1 MKISKIIAGALMAGG
16 CVVNTACE
24 PNKFEETTVVE
35 NQISK
40 VMENKPYSEF
50 KNATKGWREGCIG
63 VADAQSSLDS
73 VAYRQVFDAS
83 VAANDSAKVA
93 EFNKIAA
100 SRRLPAGTEKYE
112 TKQAYL
118 NMMQDAPTKDANKLK
133 NVGSAFYT
141 YNLPAEQHIVDSVA
155 YNNFFRKNNLINEK
169 TDSVLKNIQ
178 KMIKPIYTNQRGG
191 SAIKYLK

>member
-1 MKISKIIAGALMAGG
+1 MKIGKIIAGALMAGG

-24 PNKFEETTVVE
+24 PNKFE
-35 NQISK
+35 
-40 VMENKPYSEF
+40 
-50 KNATKGWREGCIG
+50 
-63 VADAQSSLDS
+63 
-73 VAYRQVFDAS
+73 
-83 VAANDSAKVA
+83 DSAKVA